1 MSTKCPVED
10 MKARSN
16 RWYVLRVQ
24 EAFQYSGESSW
35 PAALLLSTHCTA
47 RHNDGVI
54 SGILLLTAR
63 NSVRSSRTIRT
74 RRRLDRGGLIDRFGP
89 ERTRREGMYRTRA
102 ATCMDGTRPRFPA
115 FTDTRGIGP
124 SRPSGSC
131 TRASG
136 LVNVCELPSHASN
149 ELRPVF
155 AGIGHKQQWGRTS
168 AHVARRR
175 PTTFSPS

>member
-1 MSTKCPVED
+1 VYAQVEPYGRD
-10 MKARSN
+10 D
-16 RWYVLRVQ
+16 
-24 EAFQYSGESSW
+24 
-35 PAALLLSTHCTA
+35 ALT
-47 RHNDGVI
+47 G
-54 SGILLLTAR
+54 
-63 NSVRSSRTIRT
+63 
-74 RRRLDRGGLIDRFGP
+74 GGLIDRFGP

-102 ATCMDGTRPRFPA
+102 ATCMDGTWPRFPA

-155 AGIGHKQQWGRTS
+155 AGIEHKQQWGRTCCTAPTHDLFPQLTRPLRTS
-168 AHVARRR
+168 KKRGPLTAKPSHVHAVLVPSSQDAPWICCTRLLPRRWVGLVCCLR
-175 PTTFSPS
+175 GVASRIRR